1 MPDVLDWRRE
11 ETHALLSRVA
21 GLLREGRI
29 VALPTEAGYEAV
41 ASALHPD
48 AVAELAALA
57 GTDQPLALVIGDAF
71 EVFDWLPH
79 IRGAALRL
87 LRVFWPGPLILHSGA
102 GVSFGLSRWLPRE
115 VRDRLVR
122 EHQLALRL
130 PDHDWP
136 SPLRRLC
143 AGPLVAASLPGF
155 PLEVS
160 RIDAGRDRLA
170 LIVDGGPS
178 PFIQPPTIVRADAK
192 SAVIVREGAVP
203 RVDIDAA
210 VPCRILFVCTG
221 NTCRSPLA
229 EALCRTLLSAKV
241 GCAPAD
247 LPAHGYCVESA
258 GLAAGPGNAATAEA
272 ASVAQTYGADLGKHC
287 SQPLSMDLLS
297 RADQVFT
304 MTWSH
309 LSMLRSLRVPAGPIP
324 QLLARSGA
332 DVDDPVGCSDEVY
345 HACAV
350 QIWQCL
356 NERLPQLLES

>member
-1 MPDVLDWRRE
+1 MPDVLDWRRDE
-11 ETHALLSRVA
+11 SQAVLSRVA
-21 GLLREGRI
+21 GFLREGRL
-29 VALPTEAGYEAV
+29 VALPTEAGYEAI
-41 ASALHPD
+41 ASALHPN

-57 GTDQPLALVIGDAF
+57 GPNETLALILGEAF

-79 IRGAALRL
+79 LRGASVRL
-87 LRVFWPGPLILHSGA
+87 LRVFWPGPLTLVSGA
-102 GVSFGLSRWLPRE
+102 GLNFGLARCLPQE
-115 VRDRLVR
+115 VRARLLSDN
-122 EHQLALRL
+122 HLALRL

-136 SPLRRLC
+136 APLRRLC

-160 RIDAGRDRLA
+160 RIESGRDRLA

-178 PFIQPPTIVRADAK
+178 PFIQPPTVVRADAK
-192 SAVIVREGAVP
+192 TAVIVREGAVP
-203 RVDIDAA
+203 RADIEALL
-210 VPCRILFVCTG
+210 PSRILFVCTG

-247 LPAHGYCVESA
+247 LPAHGYCVASA
-258 GLAAGPGNAATAEA
+258 GLAAGPGNAATVEA
-272 ASVAQTYGADLGKHC
+272 ATVAQTYGADLGAHC
-287 SQPLSMDLLS
+287 SQPLSLELLS

-309 LSMLRSLRVPAGPIP
+309 LSMLRSLQVPAGPLP
-324 QLLARSGA
+324 QLLAPSGV

-345 HACAV
+345 RACAV
-350 QIWQCL
+350 QIWQYL